1 MTSANGAL
9 RAKTRGSWLIMN
21 WPLGITGDC
30 FDREQNSRGP
40 GGRVP
45 MPMRYLQPGIK
56 REWRVPRG
64 GLVIRVRLC

>member
-30 FDREQNSRGP
+30 FDRDKTVEAPVVAFRCPCATYSQALKES
-40 GGRVP
+40 GGFP
-45 MPMRYLQPGIK
+45 EGD
-56 REWRVPRG
+56 WS
-64 GLVIRVRLC
+64 